1 MRKLNWLPLTVLGSA
16 LLLSGCVTSGNSVNN
31 NQPWHM
37 LPMAVPLQPTTQQ
50 EVQLARI
57 DQILLRDDL
66 TEKDRAQLFYERGL
80 INDSLG
86 LRDLARLDFNRSLSY
101 NPAQPDVFNILGVY
115 FTQSGMYD
123 AAYEAFDSSLELNE
137 QHQFAERNRGIAL
150 YYGGR
155 YELAVRDLLKHYND
169 NENDAYRALWLYLAE
184 LEKDGPEKAKQGL
197 RARYDRSDKLD
208 WGWLLARMYLNDI
221 SEEAFFREVMNTS
234 TDNAQL
240 AERLCEGYFYLA
252 KRYQAQGDINSA
264 VALYKLAMSGNVYD
278 FVEHRYSML
287 ELSRIAYDLSHPP
300 SS

>member
-1 MRKLNWLPLTVLGSA
+1 MRKFNWLPLTILGSA
-16 LLLSGCVTSGNSVNN
+16 LLLSGCVAPSSVNN

-57 DQILLRDDL
+57 DQILLRNDL
-66 TEKDRAQLFYERGL
+66 TEKDRAQLYYERGL

-123 AAYEAFDSSLELNE
+123 AAYEAFDSSLELNAK
-137 QHQFAERNRGIAL
+137 HQFAERNRGIAL

-155 YELAVRDLLKHYND
+155 YELAIRDLLKHYHD
-169 NENDAYRALWLYLAE
+169 DENDAYRALWLYLAE
-184 LEKDGPEKAKQGL
+184 LEQHGPEKAKQGL
-197 RARYDRSDKLD
+197 RARYNHSDKLD
-208 WGWLLARMYLNDI
+208 WGWLLASMYLDDI
-221 SEEAFFREVMNTS
+221 SEEAFFQMVMNSS

-252 KRYQAQGDINSA
+252 KRYQAQGDIHSA

-287 ELSRIAYDLSHPP
+287 ELSRIAYELNNP
-300 SS
+300 S

>member
-16 LLLSGCVTSGNSVNN
+16 LLLSGCVTSGNSVNKD
-31 NQPWHM
+31 QPWHM

-66 TEKDRAQLFYERGL
+66 TERDRAQLFYERGL

-184 LEKDGPEKAKQGL
+184 LEKDGPEKAQQGL
-197 RARYDRSDKLD
+197 RVRYDRSDKLD

-221 SEEAFFREVMNTS
+221 SEEAFFTEVMNTS

>member
-1 MRKLNWLPLTVLGSA
+1 MRKLNWLLLTVLGSV
-16 LLLSGCVTSGNSVNN
+16 LLLSGCATSGNSVNN

-137 QHQFAERNRGIAL
+137 QHQSAERNRGIAL

-155 YELAVRDLLKHYND
+155 YELAVRDLLKHYAD

-184 LEKDGPEKAKQGL
+184 LEKDGQEKAQQGL
-197 RARYDRSDKLD
+197 RARYDHSDKLD
-208 WGWLLARMYLNDI
+208 WGWLLARMYLDDI
-221 SEEAFFREVMNTS
+221 SEDAFFREVMNTS

-300 SS
+300 ST

>member
-1 MRKLNWLPLTVLGSA
+1 MRKFNWLPLTILGSA
-16 LLLSGCVTSGNSVNN
+16 LLLSGCATPLSVSN

-57 DQILLRDDL
+57 DQILLRNDL
-66 TEKDRAQLFYERGL
+66 AEKDRALLYYERGL

-137 QHQFAERNRGIAL
+137 KHQFAERNRGIAL

-155 YELAVRDLLKHYND
+155 YELAIRDLLKHYHD
-169 NENDAYRALWLYLAE
+169 DENDAYRALWLYLAE
-184 LEKDGPEKAKQGL
+184 LEYLGPEKAKQEL
-197 RARYDRSDKLD
+197 RERYNRSDKLD
-208 WGWLLARMYLNDI
+208 WGWLLARMYLDDI
-221 SEEAFFREVMNTS
+221 SEEAFFQKVMNES

-240 AERLCEGYFYLA
+240 AGRLCEGYFYLA
-252 KRYQAQGDINSA
+252 KRYQAQGDISSA

-287 ELSRIAYDLSHPP
+287 ELSRIAYELNNP
-300 SS
+300 S

>member
-184 LEKDGPEKAKQGL
+184 LEKDGPEKAQQGL
-197 RARYDRSDKLD
+197 RARYDHSDKLD